1 MKSGYIVHV
10 FAALTILLGIWIFYD
25 KVISVSNV
33 SETAAGLRSQRDILT
48 ESIRDQSDAD
58 KSSALRS
65 ENRIFNGDN
74 RDLSTEFSSDLSQQ
88 VLTPEE
94 TGSIKD
100 LDPEQILDD
109 YISAWRNR
117 DKTEIQKLWLQI
129 SKCES
134 CLRLIV
140 DQIVNHKLED
150 GLTLEVAIK
159 MAALDTDIVLPVF
172 DTLID
177 PAGSKSASIILSE
190 KLINN
195 GRPEFVNKIFDLIYK
210 SKQNGYESYAQQ
222 LTWVISKL
230 ENPEGIRPI
239 LDTITGRKMTSP
251 ELATHVTNV
260 YSKVVQVMP
269 ESSNAGTVIA
279 DYYLQANSQEQQRLW
294 PVVSQLDRAL
304 VTLAIDA
311 DRTGQNY
318 SLQKYAQAMSEL
330 PHLNA
335 VNSLLQLHTAIEY
348 SPEYMKDLLGKKVA
362 DNPTIKVLHRLEDYM
377 RDSSVKFESRVF
389 AAEGLLAI
397 KDQRQAR
404 YILEKVIS
412 NTEEP
417 DIELQAYIGG
427 RL

>member
-1 MKSGYIVHV
+1 V

>member
-1 MKSGYIVHV
+1 LKSGYIVHV